1 MTASVESLLLRQSHL
16 LGICFHGIVIFQ
28 QYFFLE
34 LSIQLQFQTP
44 NLNVKQVIR
53 HQNRISQYFTQLVL
67 FSPNL
72 QTCLPNK
79 IFLLKLY
86 IHFSMRKEKFLFQHV
101 QGIVRKT
108 TLMDKHSK
116 ILEVKKYI
124 TQTAWHFGII
134 YFATFLSLQN
144 LYSFLTRLNLKRKYF
159 ILSGKFLSNITQRKY
174 C

>member
-53 HQNRISQYFTQLVL
+53 HQNRISQYFTWLVL

-86 IHFSMRKEKFLFQHV
+86 IHFSTRKEKFLFQHV

-116 ILEVKKYI
+116 ILEVKKIYYSNSMALWYNLLCYFLILIESIFFSYTFELEEEIFYI
-124 TQTAWHFGII
+124 VW
-134 YFATFLSLQN
+134 
-144 LYSFLTRLNLKRKYF
+144 
-159 ILSGKFLSNITQRKY
+159 
-174 C
+174 